1 MSNMKEDSSWHS
13 HYTNKFGER
22 IRGLKPK
29 AVRREQALLDFFGND
44 FGRAETSALMRKNSE
59 HINNPLDKILNQMEK
74 NLNNP
79 ARLLEADWSQYL
91 PEPLLSGSRPKFVK
105 PDGTLIIEADNAT
118 LMYAMRNYYTRELL
132 MKFRQRFPNE
142 INNILVVTADYKGKK

>member
-1 MSNMKEDSSWHS
+1 MSDMKENSSWHS

-29 AVRREQALLDFFGND
+29 AIRREQAILDFFGTE
-44 FGRAETSALMRKNSE
+44 FGSGDASQLMRKNSE
-59 HINNPLDKILNQMEK
+59 HINTSIDQILGKLQE

-79 ARLLEADWSQYL
+79 ARLLEADWADYL
-91 PEPLLSGSRPKFVK
+91 PEPLLSGSRPKFVRK
-105 PDGTLIIEADNAT
+105 DGTLIIEADNAT
-118 LMYAMRNYYTRELL
+118 LMYAMRNYYSRELL

-142 INNILVVTADYKGKK
+142 INNIIVVTAKTQGK